1 MSSNRKFTFKN
12 MNSYLK
18 ILVQIDIKWYS
29 YFYIHAFN
37 MSSNISSKHFPANM
51 SYMTSKGEYKLLYL
65 NKTIGI

>member
-1 MSSNRKFTFKN
+1 

-18 ILVQIDIKWYS
+18 ILVQIDIKQYS

-37 MSSNISSKHFPANM
+37 MSSNTSSKYFPANM